1 MGSNARDKAR
11 AARKHRPKP
20 IPPSAKPP
28 ASSATSSAAVSV
40 PDPLPNPNPN
50 PNLGSSADDPAAW
63 GYCTE
68 EQLEEL
74 LLKNLEFV
82 YKEALSRLIS
92 LGYDEAVALKAI
104 LRSGHC
110 YGSMD
115 VLSNILQ
122 NAIASLNSSPQQ
134 EGQGSA
140 AAAVVEPAGFS
151 DLRHLEEYS
160 LAGLVCLLQ
169 QYRPHLTR
177 GDAMW
182 CLLMAD
188 LHVGRANAIDVP
200 SPELALCKL
209 HAQYDRHTE
218 LSASAKSVL
227 KRHAAA
233 LASHPSELPHPSVAD
248 ASGAKDSEEDV
259 VASAMKNLN
268 LTSLEAGENDRD
280 DPKMATIIDLCR
292 QIQDLRVQVKE
303 RKEWAQQKALQAAR
317 KVSNDLMEL
326 RALRAEREE
335 NQRVRKGKQALEDT
349 TMKKLAE
356 MEAALRKASG
366 QVDRANAEVRRLETE
381 NAEIR
386 AEMEASKLSAAES
399 AAACTEAARRE
410 KKCFKRLQVWEK
422 QREKVQDEIAEERRK
437 VVEVERHLTDVKEAQ
452 KRAEAKWKK
461 EIKAKEHA
469 IGKVDE
475 ERRAKEAAELEIK
488 RKHEALRQKI
498 ELDFQRH
505 KDDVQRL
512 EEEYA
517 RLKAVAGT
525 GEMVSQS
532 SNAVTSEDTDTKR
545 TTSDA
550 SSQPQTASKRKQGS
564 SRRVNGS
571 RLCFIC
577 LKEEVSVVLLPCA
590 HQTFCVKC
598 NEDHEKKAKTRC
610 PACQTVIE
618 QRVRVYGASS

>member
-233 LASHPSELPHPSVAD
+233 LASHPSELPHPPITD
-248 ASGAKDSEEDV
+248 ASGVKDLDEDV

-452 KRAEAKWKK
+452 KRAEVS
-461 EIKAKEHA
+461 IKTENF
-469 IGKVDE
+469 
-475 ERRAKEAAELEIK
+475 L
-488 RKHEALRQKI
+488 
-498 ELDFQRH
+498 FF
-505 KDDVQRL
+505 
-512 EEEYA
+512 
-517 RLKAVAGT
+517 
-525 GEMVSQS
+525 M
-532 SNAVTSEDTDTKR
+532 
-545 TTSDA
+545 
-550 SSQPQTASKRKQGS
+550 
-564 SRRVNGS
+564 
-571 RLCFIC
+571 
-577 LKEEVSVVLLPCA
+577 LP
-590 HQTFCVKC
+590 
-598 NEDHEKKAKTRC
+598 D
-610 PACQTVIE
+610 
-618 QRVRVYGASS
+618 